1 MIAHPCKLIS
11 FDHTLSCVVNI
22 SCVACTCA
30 SAEKIIWYEL
40 TRVVG
45 IIMRLCGLILV
56 LVTVFCA
63 PVSSSELVAAV
74 EDGTCPPWTYR
85 QNTTC
90 QCGSIGHGII
100 QCDITSGTLT
110 LQMCTC
116 MTYDPQTNHSV
127 AGRCVYSCITNWTQ
141 PVYHLPMIRENFTEL
156 TCRWWKREGPLC
168 SKCIQGHGFPLYT
181 YDLKCVQCTGFH
193 IKELFEFLAKSL
205 IPPTLLCI
213 VATVF
218 HLNVLQPPWSV
229 FVLGAQLISSPP
241 LMQGSLNKF
250 KHFPSIFIATVYGPW
265 NLDFFRALY
274 HPKCI
279 SPHINFLHASLI
291 DGAIG
296 LYPLVLVAVMYTF
309 VTLRDRGCKIIIQM
323 WKPFHYLLARFQ
335 SRINLKTSLVD
346 TFATLLLLSYMK
358 IGYAAFYILAPTRLW
373 SPDGSY
379 VWVVYIDPSLKYFGP
394 SHAGYAIVTL
404 LLSFTVLLVPVIILL
419 LYPCL
424 CFQRCLNRLHLRSL
438 TLHTFVD
445 AFQGCYKDGTNGTRD
460 CRYFAALQLVLRLL
474 FPLVFLFTEELITSA
489 FLYFVVLVLYI
500 ALFVIAQPYKY
511 AMYNKTDI
519 PLLLA
524 LLFAPVRVYHA
535 MLVHGHSSRIVSSLL
550 VFLPLLYPI
559 IWSVVYIKPIITH
572 CSWCRKETPET
583 SQLLSHAEQ

>member
-1 MIAHPCKLIS
+1 MH
-11 FDHTLSCVVNI
+11 
-22 SCVACTCA
+22 
-30 SAEKIIWYEL
+30 
-40 TRVVG
+40 
-45 IIMRLCGLILV
+45 LCGLILV

-63 PVSSSELVAAV
+63 PVSSNELVAAV

-85 QNTTC
+85 LNTTSPC

-100 QCDITSGTLT
+100 QCNTTSGTLT

-116 MTYDPQTNHSV
+116 MTYDPLTNHSV
-127 AGRCVYSCITNWTQ
+127 AGRCIYSCITNWIQTQ
-141 PVYHLPMIRENFTEL
+141 PVYQLPIIRENFTEL
-156 TCRWWKREGPLC
+156 TCGWWKREGPLC
-168 SKCIQGHGFPLYT
+168 SKCIQSHGFPLYT

-229 FVLGAQLISSPP
+229 FVLVAQLISSPP
-241 LMQGSLNKF
+241 LMQGSLNYYDRF
-250 KHFPSIFIATVYGPW
+250 SRFPFIFVATVYGPW
-265 NLDFFRALY
+265 NLDFFRSLY

-279 SPHINFLHASLI
+279 SPHINFFHASLI

-296 LYPLVLVAVMYTF
+296 LYPLVLVAVLYTF
-309 VTLRDRGCKIIIQM
+309 VTLRDRGCKIIVQM

-346 TFATLLLLSYMK
+346 TFATLLLLSYVK
-358 IGYAAFYILAPTRLW
+358 IGYAAFYALAPTRLW

-379 VWVVYIDPSLKYFGP
+379 VWVVYIDPSLQYFG
-394 SHAGYAIVTL
+394 SFHAGYAIVAL
-404 LLSFTVLLVPVIILL
+404 LLPFTVLLVPVIILF

-474 FPLVFLFTEELITSA
+474 SPLALFSTEELITSGI
-489 FLYFVVLVLYI
+489 LSFVALVLYI
-500 ALFVIAQPYKY
+500 TLFVITQPYKD
-511 AMYNKTDI
+511 AVYNRTDI
-519 PLLLA
+519 PLLMV
-524 LLFAPVRVYHA
+524 LLFEPVTVYRT
-535 MLVHGHSSRIVSSLL
+535 MLVHGDLSRIVSAL
-550 VFLPLLYPI
+550 VFLPLLYLF

-583 SQLLSHAEQ
+583 SQLLSHAEE

>member
-1 MIAHPCKLIS
+1 MYSLI
-11 FDHTLSCVVNI
+11 
-22 SCVACTCA
+22 
-30 SAEKIIWYEL
+30 
-40 TRVVG
+40 
-45 IIMRLCGLILV
+45 LILV
-56 LVTVFCA
+56 LVTVLCA

-74 EDGTCPPWTYR
+74 EDGTCPPWTYY
-85 QNTTC
+85 QNATC

-100 QCDITSGTLT
+100 QCNTTSGTLT

-116 MTYDPQTNHSV
+116 MTYDPLTNHSV
-127 AGRCVYSCITNWTQ
+127 AGRCAYSCITHFSQ
-141 PVYHLPMIRENFTEL
+141 LVYHLPIIRENFTEL
-156 TCRWWKREGPLC
+156 TCGGWKREGPLC
-168 SKCIQGHGFPLYT
+168 SKCIKGHGFPLYT
-181 YDLKCVQCTGFH
+181 YDLKCVHCTGFH
-193 IKELFEFLAKSL
+193 IKELFEFFAKSL
-205 IPPTLLCI
+205 IPPTILCI
-213 VATVF
+213 VTTVF

-229 FVLGAQLISSPP
+229 FVLVAQLISSPP
-241 LMQGSLNKF
+241 LMQSTLNYHNIF
-250 KHFPSIFIATVYGPW
+250 SQFPSKLTATIYGPW

-296 LYPLVLVAVMYTF
+296 LYPLVLVAVLYTF
-309 VTLRDRGCKIIIQM
+309 VTLRDRGCKIIVQM

-358 IGYAAFYILAPTRLW
+358 IGFAAFYVLAPTRLW

-404 LLSFTVLLVPVIILL
+404 LLSFTVLLVPVIILF

-474 FPLVFLFTEELITSA
+474 FPLAFLFTEEVIIAT
-489 FLYFVVLVLYI
+489 FLSFVGLVLYI
-500 ALFVIAQPYKY
+500 LLFVLTQPYKE
-511 AMYNKTDI
+511 AVYNKTDI
-519 PLLLA
+519 PLLMA
-524 LLFAPVRVYHA
+524 LLFVPVTVYYS
-535 MLVHGHSSRIVSSLL
+535 MLVHYGYPHQFKGIFSALS
-550 VFLPLLYPI
+550 FLPLLYLI

-572 CSWCRKETPET
+572 CSWCRKETT
-583 SQLLSHAEQ
+583 QLLSHAEE

>member
-1 MIAHPCKLIS
+1 MH
-11 FDHTLSCVVNI
+11 
-22 SCVACTCA
+22 
-30 SAEKIIWYEL
+30 
-40 TRVVG
+40 
-45 IIMRLCGLILV
+45 LCGLILV

-63 PVSSSELVAAV
+63 HISSSVAV

-85 QNTTC
+85 WKTTSPC

-100 QCDITSGTLT
+100 QCNITTGTLT

-116 MTYDPQTNHSV
+116 MTCDPRTNHSV
-127 AGRCVYSCITNWTQ
+127 AGRCAYSCIAEFHQ
-141 PVYHLPMIRENFTEL
+141 PVYQLPMIRENFTEL
-156 TCRWWKREGPLC
+156 TCGWWNRDGPLC

-193 IKELFEFLAKSL
+193 IKDLFEFLAKSL
-205 IPPTLLCI
+205 IPPTILCI

-229 FVLGAQLISSPP
+229 FVLVAQLMSSLP
-241 LMQGSLNKF
+241 LLQSTLTIRR
-250 KHFPSIFIATVYGPW
+250 FPLKLVATIYGPW

-279 SPHINFLHASLI
+279 SPHINFLHASII

-309 VTLRDRGCKIIIQM
+309 VTLRDRGCKIIIQI

-358 IGYAAFYILAPTRLW
+358 IGYAAIYVLTPTRLW

-394 SHAGYAIVTL
+394 SHAGYAMATL
-404 LLSFTVLLVPVIILL
+404 LLSFTVLVIPVIILF

-438 TLHTFVD
+438 ALHTFVD
-445 AFQGCYKDGTNGTRD
+445 AFQGCYKDGTNGTRN

-474 FPLVFLFTEELITSA
+474 FPLSFLFTEELITSI
-489 FLYFVVLVLYI
+489 FISFVVLVLYI
-500 ALFVIAQPYKY
+500 TLFVITQPYKY
-511 AMYNKTDI
+511 AVYNKTDI
-519 PLLLA
+519 PLLMA
-524 LLFAPVRVYHA
+524 LLVAPVKMNYD
-535 MLVHGHSSRIVSSLL
+535 MHGQSFRTLSVLI
-550 VFLPLLYPI
+550 FLPLLYLI

-583 SQLLSHAEQ
+583 SQLLAHADAEE